1 MYFVASFTV
10 ACFSCLFRLLLSSLQ
25 KGRRRR
31 RMKCEFKGIEKG
43 ASLLASFLL
52 EKIEKGLFANNNG
65 IIFRRRTSFP
75 FPISA
80 SVTEGRKT
88 NFWLPGFSAEKSFP
102 PFFWG
107 NLFFLG
113 RAWQRRSNSAQ
124 TTEKSRSGALVTLSP
139 PPFLSS
145 FLFCVTRV

>member
-102 PFFWG
+102 LFFWG
-107 NLFFLG
+107 NLFF
-113 RAWQRRSNSAQ
+113 W
-124 TTEKSRSGALVTLSP
+124 EEPDSGGATVHKQQKKVGVAPSWPYRHP
-139 PPFLSS
+139 PPLLFS
-145 FLFCVTRV
+145 FC

>member
-1 MYFVASFTV
+1 
-10 ACFSCLFRLLLSSLQ
+10 
-25 KGRRRR
+25 
-31 RMKCEFKGIEKG
+31 MKCEFKGIEKG

-88 NFWLPGFSAEKSFP
+88 NFWLPGFSAKKVS
-102 PFFWG
+102 
-107 NLFFLG
+107 FFLG
-113 RAWQRRSNSAQ
+113 QSFFSG
-124 TTEKSRSGALVTLSP
+124 KSLTAEEQQCTNNRKK
-139 PPFLSS
+139 
-145 FLFCVTRV
+145 